1 LGSNEDQYEIKTDIV
16 VNASGVWAPNIAK
29 MVGIENL
36 PQKALEH
43 AYVIT
48 EPMPEFVS
56 PLKIPNIRDH
66 DLSIYLRTSGQSLK
80 IGGYETN
87 PEFLRFE
94 TKSLSAFTLFDLNW
108 DSFGIN
114 LENAIKLM
122 PRLRNVGIQTTICG
136 PESFTPDHK
145 PFLGEDPKVRGY
157 FHASGF
163 NALGNFAEEL
173 IFIFKFFI

>member
-16 VNASGVWAPNIAK
+16 VNASGVWAP
-29 MVGIENL
+29 
-36 PQKALEH
+36 
-43 AYVIT
+43 
-48 EPMPEFVS
+48 
-56 PLKIPNIRDH
+56 
-66 DLSIYLRTSGQSLK
+66 GQSLK

-87 PEFLRFE
+87 PQFLRFE

-122 PRLRNVGIQTTICG
+122 PRLKNVGIQTTICG

-145 PFLGEDPKVRGY
+145 PLLGEDPKVRGF

-163 NALGNFAEEL
+163 NALG
-173 IFIFKFFI
+173 IFC